1 MSSKLS
7 GRRRILRDGVLIA
20 DKQLFEGAF
29 SFSFSALNHQMTI
42 MQHGEHFELRI
53 DNISFS
59 HIHAQEQTKNQFVYE
74 DAKKELDSDNLQYPF
89 QIKNTQDSQPRTF
102 DFGAAQSE
110 KVPPSYANRI

>member
-1 MSSKLS
+1 MFKWRLSLDGNFTTIEVMSSKLS

-29 SFSFSALNHQMTI
+29 SFTFTVLSHQMTI

-59 HIHAQEQTKNQFVYE
+59 HIHAQE
-74 DAKKELDSDNLQYPF
+74 
-89 QIKNTQDSQPRTF
+89 
-102 DFGAAQSE
+102 
-110 KVPPSYANRI
+110 